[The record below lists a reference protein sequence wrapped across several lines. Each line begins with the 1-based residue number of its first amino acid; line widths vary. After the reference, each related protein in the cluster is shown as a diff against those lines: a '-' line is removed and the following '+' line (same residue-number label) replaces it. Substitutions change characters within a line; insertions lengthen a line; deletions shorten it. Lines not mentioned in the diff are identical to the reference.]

1 MLLVKI
7 PPHKGSEKVPP
18 HSFVKPWQ
26 LQDASE
32 TTFSFAGRNSK
43 HSKISLAYFTSYR
56 ELETHFTTRDIFV
69 KFHEQESLLSK
80 EAVPAELK
88 AITLANEKE
97 IKAIYL
103 PSYGSF

>member
-7 PPHKGSEKVPP
+7 LPHKGSEKVPP
-18 HSFVKPWQ
+18 HSFVKAWQ

-32 TTFSFAGRNSK
+32 ITFNFASRNSK

-56 ELETHFTTRDIFV
+56 KIKMHFTTRDFLV
-69 KFHEQESLLSK
+69 KFHKQESLLSK
-80 EAVPAELK
+80 EAVPAKLD
-88 AITLANEKE
+88 AITLAKEKE

-103 PSYGSF
+103 PSYRSF